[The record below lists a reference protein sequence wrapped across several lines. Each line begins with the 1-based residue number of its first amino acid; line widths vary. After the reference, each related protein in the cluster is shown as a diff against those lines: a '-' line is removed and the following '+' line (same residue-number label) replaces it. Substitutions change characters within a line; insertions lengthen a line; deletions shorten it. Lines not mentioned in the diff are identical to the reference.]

1 MFLSYSLELYTHT
14 KEHEHENQEKKP
26 SLPRFPLLIY
36 MNDFSFS
43 QWVIFEMGRMGE
55 LGVWFDTPLA

>member
-1 MFLSYSLELYTHT
+1 MKT
-14 KEHEHENQEKKP
+14 KKKKP
-26 SLPRFPLLIY
+26 SLPRFPLLVY

-55 LGVWFDTPLA
+55 LGVGFDTPLA